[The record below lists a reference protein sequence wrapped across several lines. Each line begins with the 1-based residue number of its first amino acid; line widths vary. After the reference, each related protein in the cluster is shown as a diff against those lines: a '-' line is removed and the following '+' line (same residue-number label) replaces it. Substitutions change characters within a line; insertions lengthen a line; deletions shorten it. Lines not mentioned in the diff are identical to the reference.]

1 MNDISRSKQTI
12 DWSRNFTLGIL
23 GGGQLGKMLLDETA
37 RVDIKTA
44 VLDPA
49 ADAPTSARAN
59 RFEVGDL
66 QDYDTVLNFGRTVDM
81 LTFEIEHVNLDA
93 LDQLESEGLCI
104 RPSPKLLRIVSDK
117 TAQKQFYQQHGI
129 PTLPFVTFNNKTEM
143 LAHDFGIPAVWKAAR
158 GGYDGRG
165 VQIVR
170 SETELQDLPDAPGLF
185 EKFLAENRELAVIV
199 ARNSNGDMVTYE
211 PVEMSFHPTANL
223 VEFLIGPADLGEN
236 IAQEAQQIAE
246 QTAEA
251 FDLVGIMAVEMFLN
265 DEGLWVNEVAPR
277 PHNSG
282 HHTIESHYVSQH
294 EQLLRAI
301 LNLPLGSTAAR
312 CPAVMINLLGGE
324 IAGQPRYDGLSEAL
338 EVEGCYVY
346 IYGKSETRPFRK
358 MGHVTLIADTVDEA
372 LSKAKMVREILKV
385 NAHE

>member
-1 MNDISRSKQTI
+1 MSNPI

-44 VLDPA
+44 VLDPTPGSPA
-49 ADAPTSARAN
+49 SARAT

-66 QDYDTVLNFGRTVDM
+66 QDYETVLKFGRSVDL

-93 LDQLESEGLCI
+93 LDQLESEGLCV

-117 TAQKQFYQQHGI
+117 TAQKQFYEKHGI
-129 PTLPFVTFNNKTEM
+129 PTLPFVSFDNKAEM
-143 LAHDFGIPAVWKAAR
+143 LAHEFGIPAVWKAAR

-165 VQIVR
+165 VEILRDESQ
-170 SETELQDLPDAPGLF
+170 LAKLPDVPGLL
-185 EKFLAENRELAVIV
+185 EKYLADNRELAVIV
-199 ARNSNGDMVTYE
+199 ARNAEGDMVAYE

-223 VEFLIGPADLGEN
+223 VEYLIGPADVSDT
-236 IAQEAQQIAE
+236 ITTEAQGIAK

-282 HHTIESHYVSQH
+282 HHTIEAHYASQH

-301 LNLPLGSTAAR
+301 LNLPLGSTKAR

-324 IAGQPRYDGLSEAL
+324 SHGQPRYDGMAEAL
-338 EVEGCYVY
+338 GVEGCYVY
-346 IYGKSETRPFRK
+346 IYGKAETRPFRK
-358 MGHVTLIADTVDEA
+358 MGHVTLIADTVEEA
-372 LSKAKMVREILKV
+372 LSKAKKVREILKV

>member
-1 MNDISRSKQTI
+1 MSTPI
-12 DWSRNFTLGIL
+12 DWSRDFTLGIL

-44 VLDPA
+44 VLEPSPDAPA
-49 ADAPTSARAN
+49 AARAN

-66 QDYDTVLNFGRTVDM
+66 KDYDTVLNFGRSVDM

-93 LDQLESEGLCI
+93 LDQLEAEGLCI

-117 TAQKQFYQQHGI
+117 TSQKAFYQQHNI

-143 LAHDFGIPAVWKAAR
+143 LAQEFELPAVWKAAR

-170 SETELQDLPDAPGLF
+170 EASELEQLPDAPGLF
-185 EKFLAENRELAVIV
+185 EKFLSDNRELAVIV
-199 ARNSNGDMVTYE
+199 ARNSAGEMVTYE

-223 VEFLIGPADLGEN
+223 VEYLIGPADVSTE
-236 IAQEAQQIAE
+236 IAE
-246 QTAEA
+246 QAQDIAKQTASA
-251 FDLVGIMAVEMFLN
+251 FDLVGIMAVEMFLT
-265 DEGLWVNEVAPR
+265 DDGQYVNEVAPR

-282 HHTIESHYVSQH
+282 HHTIEAHYVSQH

-301 LNLPLGSTAAR
+301 LNLPLGSTQAR
-312 CPAVMINLLGGE
+312 CPAVMINLLGGDT
-324 IAGQPRYDGLSEAL
+324 AGQPRYDGLADAL
-338 EVEGCYVY
+338 KVEGCYVY
-346 IYGKSETRPFRK
+346 IYGKAETRPFRK
-358 MGHVTLIADTVDEA
+358 MGHVTFIAESVEVA
-372 LSKAKMVREILKV
+372 LSNAKKVREILKV

>member
-1 MNDISRSKQTI
+1 MKKHI
-12 DWSRNFTLGIL
+12 DWSRDFTLGIL

-37 RVDIKTA
+37 RLGIRTA

-49 ADAPTSARAN
+49 EDAPAKSRTN

-66 QDYDTVLNFGRTVDM
+66 KDYDAVLRFGRSVDM
-81 LTFEIEHVNLDA
+81 LTYEIEHVNLDA
-93 LDQLESEGLCI
+93 LDELEADGLCI

-117 TAQKQFYQQHGI
+117 TAQKRFYLENGI
-129 PTLPFVTFNNKTEM
+129 PTLPFVEFNNLAEM
-143 LAHDFGIPAVWKAAR
+143 RAKDFGFPAVWKTAR

-165 VQIVR
+165 VQIIKSAKDCR
-170 SETELQDLPDAPGLF
+170 ELPDVPGLL
-185 EKFLAENRELAVIV
+185 EQYLERNREIAVIV
-199 ARNSNGDMVTYE
+199 ARNADGDLVSYD

-223 VEFLIGPADLGEN
+223 VEYLIGPADLSPD
-236 IAQEAQQIAE
+236 ISRQAQDIAE
-246 QTAEA
+246 RTAEA
-251 FDLVGIMAVEMFLN
+251 FGLVGIMAVEMFLDDN
-265 DEGLWVNEVAPR
+265 GIWVNEVAPR

-301 LNLPLGSTAAR
+301 LDLPLGTTKAR

-324 IAGQPRYDGLSEAL
+324 TAGAPRYDGLAEATS
-338 EVEGCYVY
+338 VEGCYIH

-358 MGHVTLIADTVDEA
+358 MGHVTILGDTPEEA
-372 LSKAKMVREILKV
+372 IEKSQLVRDTLKV

>member
-1 MNDISRSKQTI
+1 MNTPI
-12 DWSRNFTLGIL
+12 DWSRDFTLGIL

-44 VLDPA
+44 VLDPTPGAPA
-49 ADAPTSARAN
+49 AARAN

-66 QDYDTVLNFGRTVDM
+66 QDFETVLAFGRSVDM

-129 PTLPFVTFNNKTEM
+129 PTLPFVTFGDKTEM
-143 LAHDFGIPAVWKAAR
+143 MAHDFGIPAVWKAAR

-170 SETELQDLPDAPGLF
+170 SEAELDSIADGPGLL
-185 EKFLAENRELAVIV
+185 EKFLADNRELAVIV
-199 ARNSNGDMVTYE
+199 ARSANGEMVAYE

-223 VEFLIGPADLGEN
+223 VEFLIGPAQVTPA
-236 IAQEAQQIAE
+236 IASEAQQIAKR
-246 QTAEA
+246 TAEA

-282 HHTIESHYVSQH
+282 HHTIEAHYVSQH

-301 LNLPLGSTAAR
+301 LNLPLGSTEAR
-312 CPAVMINLLGGE
+312 SPAVMINLLGGE
-324 IAGQPRYDGLSEAL
+324 SAGQPRYDGMAEAL

-346 IYGKSETRPFRK
+346 IYGKAETRPFRK
-358 MGHVTLIADTVDEA
+358 MGHVTLIAETVDDAIE
-372 LSKAKMVREILKV
+372 KAKTVREILKV